1 MGRSERFQDRL
12 LSGAFKDRLGVFL
25 DTVEPLGRSPLDP
38 AGVIQEGS
46 GLLGVFYD
54 FQCGFKAFSSE
65 LAYQLFDESF
75 KTRWFFDTELFMRSR
90 MIQDVSFIEVPLD
103 VWIDCAGSKLKP
115 IDFVMTLPNLFLI
128 YMYYRQANKFAMR
141 KRFKYVF
148 RD

>member
-1 MGRSERFQDRL
+1 MTKL
-12 LSGAFKDRLGVFL
+12 PV
-25 DTVEPLGRSPLDP
+25 
-38 AGVIQEGS
+38 
-46 GLLGVFYD
+46 YD

-128 YMYYRQANKFAMR
+128 YMYYRQANKFVMR